1 MGLKWNRWG
10 SRVLVEFRLESSGR
24 SRGPS
29 LPAPQKSTPPPTT
42 ITKFQISP
50 HKTHLADSEIELPP
64 ALLALH
70 AIHRRQNNAQS
81 TSRLEVHKESHL
93 KRKQT
98 IKTPRFSS
106 KHHKI
111 YRKPSCH
118 RRILS
123 VFAQLRLLVLNEL
136 YDELRERL
144 LRRRI
149 GLDILQTPK
158 ERQNSKKTP
167 KTTTIMATIFLIFPL
182 TFLWF
187 FCSHNRTLSK
197 P

>member
-1 MGLKWNRWG
+1 
-10 SRVLVEFRLESSGR
+10 VESSGGF
-24 SRGPS
+24 SHLS
-29 LPAPQKSTPPPTT
+29 LPAPQNHTKLLSTFK
-42 ITKFQISP
+42 ISKFPRQ
-50 HKTHLADSEIELPP
+50 THLADSEIELPP

-70 AIHRRQNNAQS
+70 AIHRRQDNTQS
-81 TSRLEVHKESHL
+81 ASRLEVHEKSHL

-98 IKTPRFSS
+98 LKTPRFSS

-123 VFAQLRLLVLNEL
+123 IFAQLRLLVLNEL

-149 GLDILQTPK
+149 GLDILETPK
-158 ERQNSKKTP
+158 ERQNSKKTETP
-167 KTTTIMATIFLIFPL
+167 QQ
-182 TFLWF
+182 
-187 FCSHNRTLSK
+187 
-197 P
+197 